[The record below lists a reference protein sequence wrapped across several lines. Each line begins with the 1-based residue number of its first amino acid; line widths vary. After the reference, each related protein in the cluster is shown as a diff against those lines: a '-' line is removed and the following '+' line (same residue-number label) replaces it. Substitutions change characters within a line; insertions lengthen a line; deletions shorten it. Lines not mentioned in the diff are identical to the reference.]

1 LVPRDGHATVVVA
14 PDDEQLGAELS
25 RCAQIGTGVAVVR
38 PVPRVATRGDV
49 APDVLMAMGKHFDC
63 LDRERRRPRAWDLA
77 ALWLRAERV
86 RHLVIAH
93 ADHVAIFLWQ
103 DFSDLARAAGADLW
117 LVVGD
122 TSRSRSTPTVMGDV
136 ALRWSDAGSLL
147 KALPQA
153 VPDPAPYRPLAMP
166 LPDDDFLT
174 FRSSCRSLL
183 SADRFA
189 EVDEVYRQAYRRT
202 AAQEWITDAG
212 EIESFETVATYLDRL
227 TAGARSLGECL
238 VQLRAAQAALFAV
251 SILVRLSRAPAHKH
265 VMASL
270 ALTEAVAG
278 RLRRLVTPELCAAGA
293 LSAAGADWR
302 LRMADV
308 GRGRNA
314 DIGIV
319 ASLPM
324 HARPLVRVQI
334 LARRLDGAKGPDPLL
349 VNTVGTPANKTQ
361 FGRMAA
367 RAVSLATLGQTVESA
382 PPSRGAM
389 PLGGWLVSSVGQVS
403 VPEITRAQ

>member
-1 LVPRDGHATVVVA
+1 MPRDGHATVVVA

-38 PVPRVATRGDV
+38 PVPRVATRDDV

-117 LVVGD
+117 LIVGD

-174 FRSSCRSLL
+174 FGRAVDPCSPPTALPRSTRSI
-183 SADRFA
+183 D
-189 EVDEVYRQAYRRT
+189 RRT
-202 AAQEWITDAG
+202 AERRRRSGSPTQ
-212 EIESFETVATYLDRL
+212 
-227 TAGARSLGECL
+227 ARS
-238 VQLRAAQAALFAV
+238 
-251 SILVRLSRAPAHKH
+251 SR
-265 VMASL
+265 S
-270 ALTEAVAG
+270 
-278 RLRRLVTPELCAAGA
+278 RR
-293 LSAAGADWR
+293 WR
-302 LRMADV
+302 PIWTD
-308 GRGRNA
+308 
-314 DIGIV
+314 
-319 ASLPM
+319 
-324 HARPLVRVQI
+324 
-334 LARRLDGAKGPDPLL
+334 
-349 VNTVGTPANKTQ
+349 
-361 FGRMAA
+361 
-367 RAVSLATLGQTVESA
+367 
-382 PPSRGAM
+382 
-389 PLGGWLVSSVGQVS
+389 
-403 VPEITRAQ
+403 